1 MCFAT
6 YKLSVYFSYLLLI
19 LIKKSFSQ
27 SLIILVFWGVK
38 VSMLLMLLS
47 KDDDDSNENVKNK
60 KKIGVSRKTTNLHVH
75 HVSLVRFSAVTARLQ
90 REKA

>member
-27 SLIILVFWGVK
+27 SLIILVFRGVK

-60 KKIGVSRKTTNLHVH
+60 KIVLSRKTTNLHVH

-90 REKA
+90 RENA